1 MPVPI
6 SKKRLSF
13 RGYNQSLLISKEIA
27 KLTKIELNAD
37 CLVKVKNT
45 VKQSTLNKE
54 DRAKNVVNA
63 YKLINGNIL
72 KNKKILL
79 IDDIYT
85 TGNTVNECSKIL
97 RKINPKKIG
106 IMVLAKD

>member
-85 TGNTVNECSKIL
+85 TGNTVNECCKIL
-97 RKINPKKIG
+97 REIKPRKIG